1 MASGQLITYL
11 SLLSQI
17 EDQEGRETR
26 CPQREKK
33 WINFNNYLG
42 IDFSKS
48 PGSFLIHPETGE
60 ITDLWGL
67 LKYILNT
74 PFKTWS
80 LILTP

>member
-33 WINFNNYLG
+33 
-42 IDFSKS
+42 
-48 PGSFLIHPETGE
+48 
-60 ITDLWGL
+60 
-67 LKYILNT
+67 
-74 PFKTWS
+74 
-80 LILTP
+80 